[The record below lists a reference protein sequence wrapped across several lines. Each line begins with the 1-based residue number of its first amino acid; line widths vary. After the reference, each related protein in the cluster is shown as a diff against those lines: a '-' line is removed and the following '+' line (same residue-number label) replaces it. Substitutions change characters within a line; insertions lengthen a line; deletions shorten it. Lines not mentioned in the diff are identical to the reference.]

1 MSLVMR
7 GLSPLVLEPAV
18 MDGLSPPV
26 LVEPAV
32 MGAHNRR
39 FKNRCLEPAVMTIF
53 PLKKYIQIS
62 ILQHL
67 YSIYNI

>member
-7 GLSPLVLEPAV
+7 GLSPPVLEPAV

-26 LVEPAV
+26 IV
-32 MGAHNRR
+32 
-39 FKNRCLEPAVMTIF
+39 EPAVMTIF

-62 ILQHL
+62 IIQHL